1 MPERKVEIQGEWLKQ
16 ERERYG
22 LGLEELADLAN
33 CSRRSVCD
41 AEAGKASVEI
51 GTRIAEVLG
60 LSFESLRKGSPGLLA
75 NLVSLLPQRPELVV
89 GREKDLA
96 CLQERF
102 DQDLHSDHVTIQAIS
117 AVRGWPGV
125 GKTTLAAELA
135 HLEEETKQ
143 RFPDGILWTSL
154 GQNPDIRHN
163 LLQWLRSFGDGFSES
178 YDDTQEI
185 SRRLAGH
192 LLRRRK
198 LLIIDDVWRSED
210 GHPFLVGGSKC
221 GMLITTRLPSVAD
234 DLTPTPGQHYHLDL
248 LDEEHALQL
257 LRFLAPKVVK
267 ESPEACL
274 DLVRVVERLPLALQ
288 VAGRMLQSESLRGL
302 SVTKLLNEI
311 RDDVKLLL
319 DSPAPVGMADL
330 IGESTP
336 TIAALLRKS
345 IDTIPEELQE
355 LFVQLADLPEEPA
368 TFDVRFLAIVW
379 EVDEM
384 KAASS
389 LRALADRGL
398 IEPAAEG
405 RYKIHALL
413 VLLARSMCEEDES

>member
-1 MPERKVEIQGEWLKQ
+1 MTEKAVEIHGDWLQ
-16 ERERYG
+16 QARTR
-22 LGLEELADLAN
+22 LGLNQEELSKLADCSKKSVAN
-33 CSRRSVCD
+33 
-41 AEAGKASVEI
+41 AEAGNITVKL
-51 GTRIAEVLG
+51 GTQMAEALG
-60 LSFESLRKGSPGLLA
+60 LSFESLRKGSPGLLT
-75 NLVSLLPQRPELVV
+75 NIVGLLPQRPELIV

-96 CLQERF
+96 CLQERY
-102 DQDLHSDHVTIQAIS
+102 DQDLLSSRVAIQAIS
-117 AVRGWPGV
+117 ALRGWPGV

-135 HLEEETKQ
+135 HLEGETKQ

-163 LLQWLRSFGDGFSES
+163 LLQWLRTFGDSFSEPH
-178 YDDTQEI
+178 DDIQAI
-185 SRRLAGH
+185 SQRLAGH
-192 LLRRRK
+192 LLGRRK
-198 LLIIDDVWRSED
+198 LLIVDDVWRSED

-221 GMLITTRLPSVAD
+221 GMLVTTRLPSVAD
-234 DLTPTPGQHYHLDL
+234 DLTPTPDHHYHLDL
-248 LDEEHALQL
+248 LDEEQALQL

-267 ESPEACL
+267 DSPDACR
-274 DLVRVVERLPLALQ
+274 DLVRVVDRLPLALQ
-288 VAGRMLQSESLRGL
+288 VAGRMLHSESLRGL
-302 SVTKLLNEI
+302 SVAKLLNEI
-311 RDDVKLLL
+311 RDDAKLLL
-319 DSPAPVGMADL
+319 KSPAPVGMSDL
-330 IGESTP
+330 IGDSTP

-345 IDTIPEELQE
+345 IDTIPEELQQ

-368 TFDVRFLAIVW
+368 TFDVRFFADVW
-379 EVDEM
+379 EIDET